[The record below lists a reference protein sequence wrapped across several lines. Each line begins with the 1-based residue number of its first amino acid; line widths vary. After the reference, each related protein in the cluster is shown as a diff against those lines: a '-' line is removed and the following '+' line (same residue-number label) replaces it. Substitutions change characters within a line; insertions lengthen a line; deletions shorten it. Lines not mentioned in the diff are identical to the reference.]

1 MRINEPVTQREQP
14 LKDDDV
20 IISTTTVK
28 GVVTSVN
35 EDFIRISGFSEQ
47 EMIGQAHNIVRH
59 PDMPQLAFKDLW
71 RVCDEHKPWMGL
83 VKNRCANGDHYYV
96 DAYVTPIYDGSEI
109 TGFQSVRVKPD
120 RKVVDRA
127 EQIYKNIRENK
138 SNFLQKFNLAHQPFR
153 VKAALAAALV
163 ALPAL
168 LGGWLPAVATFLL
181 ASIVLQLLVQPIIN
195 LAEKSKQTFEN
206 PITQLVYTGRS
217 DEIGQLGLV
226 MEAQRA
232 QARTI
237 LGRVSSSSNVMSGV
251 AESTFAAVEETTG
264 GVDRQQREVEQVAT
278 AMNEMSATVA
288 EVAQSAEET
297 ALASQQVLGET
308 RDGEQ
313 LVQDTIADI
322 NALSM
327 AVEQATEVIERL
339 RVDSEKIG
347 SVVVVISNIASET
360 NLLALN
366 AAIEAARAGDQG
378 RGFAVVADEVR
389 NLASNT
395 QNSTDE
401 IQAMIKSIQTSSA
414 EAVAA
419 MGRGKNSAVQS
430 VEQIEKVGSS
440 FEVISSGIHRINDMN
455 NHIATA
461 SEEQSA
467 VSEEMNRNVVGIMD
481 IANAT
486 LDHAGTTAEQ
496 TERLVKLVA
505 ELQLMVKQFG
515 HV

>member
-14 LKDDDV
+14 INDDDV
-20 IISTTTVK
+20 IISTTTLK

-35 EDFIRISGFSEQ
+35 DDFVRISGFSEQ

-71 RVCDEHKPWMGL
+71 DVCDEHRPWMGL

-96 DAYVTPIYDGSEI
+96 DAYVSPIYDGDEV

-120 RKVVDRA
+120 RDVVDRA
-127 EQIYKNIRENK
+127 EQIYKDIRENK
-138 SNFLQKFNLAHQPFR
+138 SHFLQKFNLAHYSFR
-153 VKAALAAALV
+153 VKAALAAVLV

-168 LGGWLPAVATFLL
+168 LGGWLPAVATFVL
-181 ASIVLQLLVQPIIN
+181 ASVILQLLVQPIIS

-226 MEAQRA
+226 MAAQRA

-237 LGRVSSSSNVMSGV
+237 LGRVSTSSSVMSGV
-251 AESTFAAVEETTG
+251 AEATFAAVEETTD

-297 ALASQQVLGET
+297 SLASQQVLGET

-322 NALSM
+322 NALSV
-327 AVEQATEVIERL
+327 AVEQATEVIEKL

-366 AAIEAARAGDQG
+366 AAIEAARAGEQG

-401 IQAMIKSIQTSSA
+401 IQAMIKSIQASSA

-419 MGRGKNSAVQS
+419 MGRGKDSAVQS

-440 FEVISSGIHRINDMN
+440 FEVISSGINRINDMN
-455 NHIATA
+455 IHIATA
-461 SEEQSA
+461 SEQQRS

-481 IANAT
+481 IANDT
-486 LDHAGTTAEQ
+486 LAHADTTAEQ
-496 TERLVKLVA
+496 TECLVKLVA
-505 ELQLMVKQFG
+505 ELQLLVKQFG

>member
-1 MRINEPVTQREQP
+1 MS
-14 LKDDDV
+14 DDDV
-20 IISTTTVK
+20 IISTTTLK
-28 GVVTSVN
+28 GVITSVN
-35 EDFIRISGFSEQ
+35 DDFIRIAGFSE
-47 EMIGQAHNIVRH
+47 EELIGQAHNIVRH

-71 RVCDEHKPWMGL
+71 NVCDEHRPWMGL

-96 DAYVTPIYDGSEI
+96 DAYVTPIYDGNEV

-120 RKVVDRA
+120 RDVVKRA
-127 EQIYKNIRENK
+127 EEIYKNVRENK
-138 SNFLQKFNLAHQPFR
+138 SNFLQKLNPAHLSFR
-153 VKAALAAALV
+153 FKAGVTAVLV

-168 LGGWLPAVATFLL
+168 AGGWIPALATFVV
-181 ASIVLQLLVQPIIN
+181 ASVLLQLLVGPIVK

-232 QARTI
+232 QTRTI
-237 LGRVSSSSNVMSGV
+237 LGRVNNSSNVLSGV
-251 AESTFAAVEETTG
+251 AEATFSAVEQTTG
-264 GVDRQQREVEQVAT
+264 GVDRQHREVEQVAT

-297 ALASQQVLGET
+297 SLASQQVLGQT
-308 RDGEQ
+308 REGEH
-313 LVQDTIADI
+313 LVQETISDI
-322 NALSM
+322 GALSQ
-327 AVEQATEVIERL
+327 AVDQATEVIEKL
-339 RVDSEKIG
+339 RSDSEKIG
-347 SVVVVISNIASET
+347 SVVDVISNIASET

-366 AAIEAARAGDQG
+366 AAIEAARAGEQG

-401 IQAMIKSIQTSSA
+401 IQTMIKSIQASSA

-419 MGRGKNSAVQS
+419 MGRGKDSASQS

-440 FEVISSGIHRINDMN
+440 FDVISSGIDRINDMN
-455 NHIATA
+455 THIATA
-461 SEEQSA
+461 SEQQSS
-467 VSEEMNRNVVGIMD
+467 VSEEVNRNVVGIMD
-481 IANAT
+481 VANET
-486 LDHAGTTAEQ
+486 HGHAAMTADQ
-496 TERLVKLVA
+496 TERLVQLVG

>member
-1 MRINEPVTQREQP
+1 MRVNEPVTNREYQ
-14 LKDDDV
+14 LNDDDV
-20 IISTTTVK
+20 IISTTTLK

-35 EDFIRISGFSEQ
+35 DDFVRISGFSEQ
-47 EMIGQAHNIVRH
+47 EMLGQAHNIVRH

-71 RVCDEHKPWMGL
+71 DVCREHKPWMGL

-96 DAYVTPIYDGSEI
+96 DAYVTPIYDGGEV

-120 RKVVDRA
+120 REVVDRA
-127 EQIYKNIRENK
+127 ETIYKNIRENK
-138 SNFLQKFNLAHQPFR
+138 TDFLKKINPAHLSFR
-153 VKAALAAALV
+153 LKAGLAAVLV

-168 LGGWLPAVATFLL
+168 LGGWVPAVATLVV
-181 ASIVLQLLVQPIIN
+181 ASVLLQLLVQPIIR

-217 DEIGQLGLV
+217 DEVGQLGLV
-226 MEAQRA
+226 IEAQRA
-232 QARTI
+232 QTRTI
-237 LGRVSSSSNVMSGV
+237 LGRVNNSSNVLSGV
-251 AESTFAAVEETTG
+251 AEATFAAVEETTG

-297 ALASQQVLGET
+297 SLASRQVLGET

-313 LVQDTIADI
+313 LVKETIADI

-327 AVEQATEVIERL
+327 AVEQATDVIERL

-366 AAIEAARAGDQG
+366 AAIEAARAGEQG

-401 IQAMIKSIQTSSA
+401 IQAMIKSIQASSA

-419 MGRGKNSAVQS
+419 MGRGKDSALQS
-430 VEQIEKVGSS
+430 VGQIEKVGSS
-440 FEVISSGIHRINDMN
+440 FEVISSGINRINDMN
-455 NHIATA
+455 THIATA
-461 SEEQSA
+461 SEQQSS

-481 IANAT
+481 VANDT
-486 LDHAGTTAEQ
+486 RDHAEATAAQ

-515 HV
+515 RV